1 MKKAAEVDFT
11 WAAFPRTYEKRL
23 LGSAPQVGGERLE
36 NLGLRHDYLTC
47 FAGPRASGGIDVVM
61 TAKQTFTTGPR
72 RVQRGPRRFA
82 CWLTNDHHD
91 DVHPELDILYGQ
103 DLFFRNC

>member
-11 WAAFPRTYEKRL
+11 WAAFPRTYEKTA

-36 NLGLRHDYLTC
+36 NLGLRHAC
-47 FAGPRASGGIDVVM
+47 SRASGGIDVVM
-61 TAKQTFTTGPR
+61 TAKQTFTAGPR

-82 CWLTNDHHD
+82 CWLTN
-91 DVHPELDILYGQ
+91 
-103 DLFFRNC
+103 